1 MDGLPL
7 EEKQLI
13 HWMIILRCFSPQFR
27 WLNSNVWGWNL
38 LGSVHFFPVVTLPS
52 QHRQAELRL
61 SGLAALFDSHLI
73 ADVSGL
79 EQMFGKGSQES
90 IPNRRIN
97 LGPLWDYVI
106 LCRMTPSHGWF
117 MVDSWLIHGM
127 VHGFTTLVGMQHP
140 SLLAFP
146 YSHILFFGTLR
157 DHCLEPSGWILSRT
171 HHVGWPSEA

>member
-38 LGSVHFFPVVTLPS
+38 LGSVHFFPVVTIPS

-79 EQMFGKGSQES
+79 GQMFGKGSQES
-90 IPNRRIN
+90 IPNRRIK

-117 MVDSWLIHGM
+117 MVDSWDGSW
-127 VHGFTTLVGMQHP
+127 VHHISGHATSITLGFP
-140 SLLAFP
+140 IFP
-146 YSHILFFGTLR
+146 YTFFGTLR
-157 DHCLEPSGWILSRT
+157 DHCLEPSGWILRRT